1 MECPRCDGTTLTEA
15 KIDDVV
21 VDHCAKCSGM
31 WLDFAQLERVLS
43 RESRALR
50 NLLPETPPGP
60 QPHDRLL
67 MCPRCRGSLI
77 KMRAMPDTVTYYSC
91 MTCYGRWVDGSEI
104 FAIVGRPLARK
115 FEMLF
120 QKLFGG

>member
-1 MECPRCDGTTLTEA
+1 
-15 KIDDVV
+15 
-21 VDHCAKCSGM
+21 
-31 WLDFAQLERVLS
+31 
-43 RESRALR
+43 
-50 NLLPETPPGP
+50 
-60 QPHDRLL
+60 